1 MEEGARSQQAQE
13 ALRAGQVRKQIPPE
27 PLDQHA
33 PAATS
38 ILTQGDPPQAL
49 ASRTLREEMHVLEA
63 IHVATCTSSS
73 RQRVDGMYSNASE
86 VCCSDFIRVA
96 EIDPFKAA

>member
-1 MEEGARSQQAQE
+1 MEEGAKSQQAQE

-38 ILTQGDPPQAL
+38 ILTQEDPPQASGL
-49 ASRTLREEMHVLEA
+49 
-63 IHVATCTSSS
+63 
-73 RQRVDGMYSNASE
+73 
-86 VCCSDFIRVA
+86 
-96 EIDPFKAA
+96 

>member
-1 MEEGARSQQAQE
+1 MEGKRKVKGSESEKVLPCQFWRAGEGAKSQQAQE

-38 ILTQGDPPQAL
+38 ILTQQDPPQASGL
-49 ASRTLREEMHVLEA
+49 QNCERR
-63 IHVATCTSSS
+63 
-73 RQRVDGMYSNASE
+73 NA
-86 VCCSDFIRVA
+86 CF
-96 EIDPFKAA
+96 